1 MKLIKGYS
9 DAMIP
14 VGILVGLFGVEFN
27 SAATE
32 IIGVGMLVVIA
43 VIQAIWYATNKTN

>member
-14 VGILVGLFGVEFN
+14 AAILIGLFGVEFD
-27 SAATE
+27 SAATK
-32 IIGVGMLVVIA
+32 IIGVGTLVVIG
-43 VIQAIWYATNKTN
+43 VIQTICYATNKTN